1 MGNKN
6 CVGRST
12 AEMVQIIEDWASGKE
27 SRSGYCAR
35 RGLSL
40 DVFNDWIRRIGQ
52 KTGDFGFQEVKEPE
66 SAVYESCVPLLYPDG
81 RVLEFVGEGSMDHLR
96 AVLSW

>member
-6 CVGRST
+6 CVDRSR

-40 DVFNDWIRRIGQ
+40 HVFNDWIRRIGQ

-66 SAVYESCVPLLYPDG
+66 SAVSDSCVRLLYPDG